1 MNLQDRILLLV
12 KLGAYIEENGEQ
24 WQLVKGKAQR
34 QNGWFVQEFIDLAAN
49 NISQYFLQKDELQK
63 WVVAYNLPNENPSPK
78 TIGLVMAG
86 NIPMVGFH
94 DLLCCFI
101 SGNKTI
107 IKLSTKDDV
116 LIKHLVE
123 KLYEW
128 NQAVE
133 DYIGFADQLRNLEA
147 YIATGSNNTS
157 RYFEFYFGKYPS
169 IIRKNRTSIAVLDGT
184 ETKDELSSLADD
196 IMLYFGLG
204 CRNVTKLF
212 VPTGY
217 GFVPLLEAIKK
228 YQWAADHNKYK
239 NNYDY
244 NLALLMLN
252 SKYYMCNENILLV
265 ENEQPFSP
273 ISQLNYEFYN
283 NIENVLD
290 NLKNNES
297 IQALVGHFGI
307 PFGKAQSPSLT
318 DYADGI
324 DTMEWLLS
332 IVNRQS

>member
-12 KLGAYIEENGEQ
+12 KLGVYIQENSEE
-24 WQLVKGKAQR
+24 WQIVKENSQR
-34 QNGWFVQEFIDLAAN
+34 QNGWFVQPFIDLAAN
-49 NISQYFLQKDELQK
+49 NINHYFLQKDGLEK
-63 WVVAYNLPNENPSPK
+63 WAASYNMHAENISPK

-101 SGNKTI
+101 SGNITV

-123 KLYEW
+123 KLYGW
-128 NQAVE
+128 NTAVKN
-133 DYIGFADQLRNLEA
+133 YISFADQLRHLEA

-169 IIRKNRTSIAVLDGT
+169 VIRKNRTSIAVLDGT
-184 ETKDELSSLADD
+184 ETTDELRNLADD
-196 IMLYFGLG
+196 VMLYFGLG

-217 GFVPLLEAIKK
+217 DFVPLLEAIKR

-252 SKYYMCNENILLV
+252 SKYYMCNDNILMV
-265 ENEQPFSP
+265 ENKQPFSP
-273 ISQLNYEFYN
+273 ISQLNYEFY
-283 NIENVLD
+283 D
-290 NLKNNES
+290 NQQKVMEELKNNES
-297 IQALVGHFGI
+297 IQAIVGHFGI
-307 PFGKAQSPSLT
+307 AFGKAQSPSLT

-324 DTMEWLLS
+324 DTMEWLAKL
-332 IVNRQS
+332 

>member
-12 KLGAYIEENGEQ
+12 KLGVYIQENGDA
-24 WQLVKGKAQR
+24 WQQAKVKAQR
-34 QNGWFVQEFIDLAAN
+34 QNGWFVPAFIDLAAN
-49 NISQYFLQKDELQK
+49 NISQCFLQKDALTK
-63 WVVAYNLPNENPSPK
+63 WTAGYQFPSENQSPK
-78 TIGLVMAG
+78 NIGLVMAG

-107 IKLSTKDDV
+107 IKQSTKDDV

-128 NQAVE
+128 DPEVKNF
-133 DYIGFADQLRNLEA
+133 ISFADQLRHLDA

-169 IIRKNRTSIAVLDGT
+169 IIRKNRTSVAILDGT
-184 ETKDELSSLADD
+184 ETAEELNNLADD
-196 IMLYFGLG
+196 VMLYFGLG

-217 GFVPLLEAIKK
+217 DFVPLLEAINK
-228 YQWAADHNKYK
+228 YKWAADHNKYK

-273 ISQLNYEFYN
+273 ISQLNYEFYDDV
-283 NIENVLD
+283 ETVLKG
-290 NLKNNES
+290 LKNNEN
-297 IQALVGHFGI
+297 IQTIIGHFGI
-307 PFGKAQSPSLT
+307 PFGQTQSPSLT
-318 DYADGI
+318 DYADGV
-324 DTMEWLLS
+324 DTMEWLGKLGK
-332 IVNRQS
+332 